1 MVRTAFWSMPVLAV
15 AVLLAVGTPDVA
27 GAAAIRIGS
36 KNFTEQVI
44 LGELYAQALE
54 AAGIKVDRKLNM
66 GGTLIAHQA
75 LVSNEIDM
83 YPEYTGTA
91 LLNVVKAERS
101 TDAEAV
107 YQKVR
112 QHYEQQFKVIWL
124 NQAPMNN
131 TYVLAVRPETAAQ
144 YTLKTLSDLAKV
156 SKQLKIG
163 TGPEWRDRKDGIPGL
178 KETYGMEFAEHVQF
192 AAPDLRYEALKGK
205 QIEVVNAY
213 ATDGQIFAYKLVL
226 LDDDKKLWPPYHV
239 APLIRAQ
246 ALAENPKAADILNR
260 LNALLD
266 NGTMSALNFRAIAN
280 KEEPK
285 DIARDFLKQKGF
297 VK

>member
-1 MVRTAFWSMPVLAV
+1 MRGKAFWSISVFTV
-15 AVLLAVGTPDVA
+15 ALLLAAGTPDVA

-54 AAGIKVDRKLNM
+54 AAGIKVERKLNM

-107 YQKVR
+107 YQKVK
-112 QHYEQQFKVIWL
+112 QHYEQQFKVVWL
-124 NQAPMNN
+124 HQAPMNN
-131 TYVLAVRPETAAQ
+131 TYVLVVRPETATQ
-144 YTLKTLSDLAKV
+144 YRLKTLTDLAKV

-178 KETYGMEFAEHVQF
+178 KETYGMEFGEHVQF
-192 AAPDLRYEALKGK
+192 AAPDLRYEALKNK

-213 ATDGQIFAYKLVL
+213 ATDGQLFAYKLAL

-239 APLIRAQ
+239 APVIRAQ
-246 ALAENPKAADILNR
+246 ALAENPKASDILNR
-260 LNALLD
+260 VNVLLD
-266 NGTMSALNFRAIAN
+266 NGTMSALNFRAIGN